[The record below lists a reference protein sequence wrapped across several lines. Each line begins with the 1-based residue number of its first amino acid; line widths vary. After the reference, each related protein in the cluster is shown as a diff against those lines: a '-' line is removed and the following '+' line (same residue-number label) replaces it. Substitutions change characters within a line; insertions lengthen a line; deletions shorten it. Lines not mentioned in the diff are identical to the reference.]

1 MCQECCQYCTVGKSK
16 SSAMKILQLKALM
29 LQNMS
34 TYCQSLV
41 LSLVPVAL
49 TVDRKYAMSIK
60 KIGAPKYNIL

>member
-1 MCQECCQYCTVGKSK
+1 
-16 SSAMKILQLKALM
+16 MKILQLKALM

-41 LSLVPVAL
+41 LSLVSVAL